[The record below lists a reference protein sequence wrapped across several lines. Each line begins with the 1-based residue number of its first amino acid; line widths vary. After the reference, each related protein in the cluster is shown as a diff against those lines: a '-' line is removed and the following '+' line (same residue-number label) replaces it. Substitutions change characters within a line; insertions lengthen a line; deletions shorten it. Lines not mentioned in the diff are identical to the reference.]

1 MHIRLGTLPIYSTT
15 AITLA
20 AWAATSGCSE
30 EERQYVAN
38 LSEPET
44 MPTML
49 TEDVLTL
56 VSDSGYTRY
65 RMTAPLWLMFDEAAD
80 PHWTFPQGVTV
91 QQFDEQFRP
100 SASMDCDSA
109 TYYSDRKIWEFEG
122 DVVVIN
128 TLGDSILTQQLF
140 WDVNDQKIY
149 NDDEFI
155 HIVRQDRIIE
165 GYGFESNQDVTR
177 FKVKRP
183 QLIIPIRNLRR
194 GDTDQQAHAQ
204 NLEPVQ
210 DTITDMD
217 RRRRHGAPVR
227 ASQRARTRDTQTE
240 EDTPFRP
247 EQPARLPL
255 RPEPN

>member
-1 MHIRLGTLPIYSTT
+1 M
-15 AITLA
+15 
-20 AWAATSGCSE
+20 
-30 EERQYVAN
+30 AN

-217 RRRRHGAPVR
+217 RRRRHGAPVGHHR
-227 ASQRARTRDTQTE
+227 EPAPGTRRQKRTHHSDLSSQQGFLYVQSPTNTTRTNKQK
-240 EDTPFRP
+240 PSCSP
-247 EQPARLPL
+247 G
-255 RPEPN
+255 

>member
-1 MHIRLGTLPIYSTT
+1 MHIRLRTLPIYITT

-177 FKVKRP
+177 FKV
-183 QLIIPIRNLRR
+183 
-194 GDTDQQAHAQ
+194 
-204 NLEPVQ
+204 
-210 DTITDMD
+210 D
-217 RRRRHGAPVR
+217 RKSVV
-227 ASQRARTRDTQTE
+227 
-240 EDTPFRP
+240 
-247 EQPARLPL
+247 
-255 RPEPN
+255 